1 MQLSR
6 SRYVTVCQQ
15 LLVTGAVLVLGLSA
29 AGVRTLEI
37 VAPDSQAPRSPS
49 ISPVCGLEQAP
60 GAARRWPAPTHDATP
75 TGCRPAGAPA
85 PATHR

>member
-29 AGVRTLEI
+29 AGVHTLDI
-37 VAPDSQAPRSPS
+37 VAPDAQTPGSPALSPACAP
-49 ISPVCGLEQAP
+49 EQAAS
-60 GAARRWPAPTHDATP
+60 AARRWPAPTHGGPA
-75 TGCRPAGAPA
+75 TGCRPGSAPA
-85 PATHR
+85 PLTHR